1 MARET
6 DHARGP
12 ASPSRVR
19 WGAVLAA
26 AVITI
31 ALLTVLSTLWG
42 ALAYGT
48 GVTLVEDNLSW
59 FVGGSAIVATFLG
72 GLVAG
77 WLSGVPGAGVGA
89 LHGLTVWGLILVA
102 SMVVAVPGL
111 VGTLGRVAFTPQVD
125 TQATG
130 EALWVTFLALLVGAL
145 AAVLGGAIGGLLTR
159 PAAVLVPHTHETPP
173 GPPGRRADEPIA
185 HSGTEA
191 TTRVPSEPANQP
203 SSGPVNQPSS
213 GPTNR
218 PSSGPTY
225 QPVPPQGETR
235 GGGRAEGGDQWPYV
249 ESDLR

>member
-6 DHARGP
+6 DRVRGP
-12 ASPSRVR
+12 VSPSRLR

-26 AVITI
+26 AVIAI

-48 GVTLVEDNLSW
+48 GLTLVEDNLSW
-59 FVGGSAIVATFLG
+59 FVGASAIVATFIG

-77 WLSGVPGAGVGA
+77 WMSGVPGAGVGA
-89 LHGLTVWGLILVA
+89 LHGLTVWALILVA
-102 SMVVAVPGL
+102 SMVLAVPGL
-111 VGTLGRVAFTPQVD
+111 VGTLGRVAVTPQVD

-130 EALWVTFLALLVGAL
+130 DALWVTFLALLVGGL

-159 PAAVLVPHTHETPP
+159 PAAVLAPHTHETATRA
-173 GPPGRRADEPIA
+173 PGRRADEPTA
-185 HSGTEA
+185 TER
-191 TTRVPSEPANQP
+191 TTRLPA
-203 SSGPVNQPSS
+203 GP
-213 GPTNR
+213 NR
-218 PSSGPTY
+218 PSSEPHQPSAEPTY

-235 GGGRAEGGDQWPYV
+235 GGGRTEEGGQWPYV

>member
-6 DHARGP
+6 ERLRGP
-12 ASPSRVR
+12 VSPSRVR

-26 AVITI
+26 AVIAI

-59 FVGGSAIVATFLG
+59 FVGGSAIVATLIG

-77 WLSGVPGAGVGA
+77 WMSGVPGAGVGA
-89 LHGLTVWGLILVA
+89 LHGLTVWALILVV

-111 VGTLGRVAFTPQVD
+111 VGALGRVTVTPQVD
-125 TQATG
+125 AQATG
-130 EALWVTFLALLVGAL
+130 EALWVTFLALVVGGL

-159 PAAVLVPHTHETPP
+159 PATVLAPHTHETVTGTPA
-173 GPPGRRADEPIA
+173 RRADEPTA
-185 HSGTEA
+185 TER
-191 TTRVPSEPANQP
+191 TSQLPAGPDQP
-203 SSGPVNQPSS
+203 SSEPRQRSAE
-213 GPTNR
+213 
-218 PSSGPTY
+218 PTY

>member
-12 ASPSRVR
+12 VSPSRVR

-26 AVITI
+26 AVIAI
-31 ALLTVLSTLWG
+31 ALVTLLSTLWG

-77 WLSGVPGAGVGA
+77 WMSGVPGAGVGA

-102 SMVVAVPGL
+102 SMVLAVPGL
-111 VGTLGRVAFTPQVD
+111 VGTLGRVALTPQVD

-130 EALWVTFLALLVGAL
+130 EALWVTFLALLVGGL

-159 PAAVLVPHTHETPP
+159 PAAVLVPHTHETAP
-173 GPPGRRADEPIA
+173 GSPGRRADEPTA
-185 HSGTEA
+185 HSGTEP
-191 TTRVPSEPANQP
+191 TPRL
-203 SSGPVNQPSS
+203 SSGPTDQPSS
-213 GPTNR
+213 GPTDQA
-218 PSSGPTY
+218 SSGPTY

-235 GGGRAEGGDQWPYV
+235 GGGGAEGEGRWPYV